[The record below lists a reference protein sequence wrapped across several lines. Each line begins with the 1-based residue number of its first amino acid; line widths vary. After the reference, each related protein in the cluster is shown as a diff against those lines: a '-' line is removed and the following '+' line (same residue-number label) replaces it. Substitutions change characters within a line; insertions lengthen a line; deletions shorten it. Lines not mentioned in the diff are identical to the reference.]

1 MTEIEQCRN
10 AIKEYRKGYGQS
22 QLPTDCIIQLMIG
35 HHQSRVNAISD
46 LFYDLKAYFEA
57 NNEGNATNEFLNR
70 IKEQLL
76 KQ

>member
-1 MTEIEQCRN
+1 MKAEEFFKWKWSTLWNSTKHREDTVKMME
-10 AIKEYRKGYGQS
+10 AY
-22 QLPTDCIIQLMIG
+22 
-35 HHQSRVNAISD
+35 HQSRVNAISD